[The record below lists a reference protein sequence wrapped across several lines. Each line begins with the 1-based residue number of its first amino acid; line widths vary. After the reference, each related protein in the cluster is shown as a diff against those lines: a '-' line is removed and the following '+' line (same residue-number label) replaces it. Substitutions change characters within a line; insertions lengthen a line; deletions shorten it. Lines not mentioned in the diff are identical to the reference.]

1 MEAKENQSVAS
12 HVATVVNIPGY
23 EIKDVL
29 GRGGMATVYL
39 AEQQSIGRQ
48 VALKVLSPDHSDPTF
63 SDRFLR
69 EARIISKLSHPNIIT
84 IYDAGIHQGCHY
96 MAMEY
101 IRGKNMRDARD
112 DLSRR
117 EKISIIKQMAQAL
130 EFAGSKGY
138 VHRDIKP
145 ENIMLHDDGRAILTD
160 FGIARGQET
169 NQGLTQTGKTI
180 GTPYYMSPE
189 QTKGVSVD
197 HRSDIYSLG
206 VVLFQVLAGY
216 VPYDG
221 PSLVAIGIKHLSEPI
236 PPLPAGLE
244 IFQPILNICMSK
256 DPAHRYQTAGEF
268 LAALNRITDAEIDY
282 IEAKAKVTAGQRPP
296 QTNTALE
303 DSIVS
308 HVSQSQVLPRV
319 HKRATPPPINITDT
333 DEFKS
338 LKRRRSLL
346 LLVLLILLGAA
357 GYYKRDAL
365 LPIWVNEILPVVH
378 PYLPEAI
385 KQKLAVTDT
394 RKTAPETTKTPEPQA
409 KDKKQKTASS
419 DTQKEDATFENDG
432 VLVEE
437 KPVQQFSSDTRIN
450 ADNAL
455 QLAASYNKRLQA
467 NPQDVTAKTG
477 LQDIQ
482 NWFHDEITTAIN
494 EKDVGRARQRLSLL
508 QEAFPRITTQPRFI
522 QLTEQLDKIELF
534 EQHIKMANVYFA
546 TNALTKPEGAN
557 ALEELLAASL
567 IDPASQEVKQG
578 LNRIAGLYFDK
589 AKASASPAE
598 AIEFISA
605 GLQADKDHAG
615 LNELKSLYT
624 SKIKEEK
631 KISELVNLMNEKMKQ
646 RQYIKPPG
654 DNLYD
659 LSRKILEKDPAN
671 KDAIRGQRI
680 VEEQFVFDA
689 RAELKKEDP
698 LAARIIL
705 NEAHNYFPNSLALA
719 RIARQVDAKID
730 ATYPKITKVVF
741 SDKPI
746 SSLVQQ
752 PVLEK
757 MQPGQTLYL
766 GFGYKNFYTSTTTL
780 DIRLIDPSGQ
790 ELYTEIPTTVTGKSG
805 THYLSV
811 TLPNSGSRTGDYALE
826 ILMENTRI
834 QRAILKGLH

>member
-84 IYDAGIHQGCHY
+84 IYDAGIYQGCHY

-117 EKISIIKQMAQAL
+117 EKLNIIKQMAQAL

-169 NQGLTQTGKTI
+169 NHGLTQTGKTI

-189 QTKGVSVD
+189 QTKGVTVD

-206 VVLFQVLAGY
+206 VVLFQALAGY

-244 IFQPILNICMSK
+244 LFQPILNICMSK
-256 DPAHRYQTAGEF
+256 DPAHRYQTAGDF
-268 LAALNRITDAEIDY
+268 LAALNKITDAEIDY
-282 IEAKAKVTAGQRPP
+282 VEAKAKVTAGHRPP
-296 QTNTALE
+296 QTNTSLE

-308 HVSQSQVLPRV
+308 HISQPQVLPRV
-319 HKRATPPPINITDT
+319 RKRAEPPPINITDT

-346 LLVLLILLGAA
+346 LLILLVLLGAA
-357 GYYKRDAL
+357 GYYKRDVL
-365 LPIWVNEILPVVH
+365 IPIWESKILPVVQ
-378 PYLPEAI
+378 PYLPDTI
-385 KQKLAVTDT
+385 KQKLAVTEARQAT
-394 RKTAPETTKTPEPQA
+394 PETTQTVDTQA
-409 KDKKQKTASS
+409 KEIKQQSGPS
-419 DTQKEDATFENDG
+419 DTARADATFENEDIQ
-432 VLVEE
+432 VD
-437 KPVQQFSSDTRIN
+437 KIPVQQYTSDGRIN

-455 QLAASYNKRLQA
+455 QLAASYKKRLQA
-467 NPQDVTAKTG
+467 NPQDVNAKTG
-477 LQDIQ
+477 MQDLQS
-482 NWFHDEITTAIN
+482 WFRDEIRTAIN
-494 EKDVGRARQRLSLL
+494 EKDAERARQRLSLL
-508 QEAFPRITTQPRFI
+508 QEAFPRIATQPRFV
-522 QLTEQLDKIELF
+522 QLTEQLVEIEKF
-534 EQHIKMANVYFA
+534 DQHIKMANVYFA

-567 IDPASQEVKQG
+567 IDPESQQIKQG
-578 LNRIAGLYFDK
+578 LNRIAELYYDK

-615 LNELKSLYT
+615 LNELKTLYT
-624 SKIKEEK
+624 SKLKEEK
-631 KISELVNLMNEKMKQ
+631 KISELVNLMNEKIKQ
-646 RQYIKPPG
+646 RQYIRPAG
-654 DNLYD
+654 DSLYD
-659 LSRKILEKDPAN
+659 LSRQILEKDPAN

-680 VEEQFVFDA
+680 VEEQFVFEA
-689 RAELKKEDP
+689 QAELKKEDP
-698 LAARIIL
+698 LAAKKIL
-705 NEAHNYFPNSLALA
+705 NEARNYFPNSLALA
-719 RIARQVDAKID
+719 RITKQVDAKID

-746 SSLVQQ
+746 TSLAQQ